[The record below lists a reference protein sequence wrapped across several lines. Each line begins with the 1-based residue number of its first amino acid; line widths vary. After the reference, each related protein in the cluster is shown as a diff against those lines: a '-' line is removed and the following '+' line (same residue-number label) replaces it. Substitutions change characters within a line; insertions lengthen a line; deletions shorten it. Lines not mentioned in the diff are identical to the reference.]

1 MNKDYLYKKRRI
13 KSIKTKEEYNRYK
26 DSLNLTEEQKLLF
39 DAVFMHGYDYN
50 YIADNILNCSERTIK
65 SKMKKLLSKL

>member
-1 MNKDYLYKKRRI
+1 MNKDSLYKKRRI

-26 DSLNLTEEQKLLF
+26 DSLNLTEEQNKLF

>member
-1 MNKDYLYKKRRI
+1 MNKDSLYKKRRI

-39 DAVFMHGYDYN
+39 DLVFIH
-50 YIADNILNCSERTIK
+50 
-65 SKMKKLLSKL
+65 

>member
-1 MNKDYLYKKRRI
+1 MNKDSLYKKRRI

>member
-1 MNKDYLYKKRRI
+1 MNKDFLYKKRRI